1 MLIIFVYL
9 TNKHVIIIHHVC
21 SVRIFTQLYD
31 PKKLKVF
38 EKKKFSN
45 VNRKS
50 RLHYYKNKIIK
61 TVNKSVRITRHKTKV
76 STHVYRLI

>member
-1 MLIIFVYL
+1 MLVIFVYL

-38 EKKKFSN
+38 EKKSFQTLIVKVDFI
-45 VNRKS
+45 
-50 RLHYYKNKIIK
+50 IIK
-61 TVNKSVRITRHKTKV
+61 T
-76 STHVYRLI
+76 RL